1 MNSWRR
7 KETQKRRSK
16 RVRNVFIEERDEE
29 EEREKGGFEKMV
41 KEMEN
46 ARVFDMCGEMM
57 KYVLG
62 TSKEKKNNN

>member
-29 EEREKGGFEKMV
+29 EEREKGGFEKTV

-62 TSKEKKNNN
+62 TSEEKKNNN